1 MKSNLNKIFE
11 SMIDDFMMSS
21 GFSIED
27 VLDEIMP
34 QIKFE
39 ERVTK
44 AQMARQIVRG
54 SLTTLLNSKDIY
66 SYEKGKFV
74 SLENAN
80 EEQLRHFF
88 DKAKRDAEAADI
100 RKAKAE
106 EKMHQIS
113 MAWDENG
120 KFIGFVVPEAMSL

>member
-44 AQMARQIVRG
+44 AQMARQIIRG

-120 KFIGFVVPEAMSL
+120 KFIGFIVPEAMSL

>member
-27 VLDEIMP
+27 ALDEIMP

-44 AQMARQIVRG
+44 AQMARQIIRG

-66 SYEKGKFV
+66 SYKKGEFV

-88 DKAKRDAEAADI
+88 NKAKRDAEAADI

-113 MAWDENG
+113 MAWDEDG
-120 KFIGFVVPEAMSL
+120 HFIGFIVPEAMTV

>member
-11 SMIDDFMMSS
+11 SMLDDFKMSN

-27 VLDEIMP
+27 ALDEIMP

-44 AQMARQIVRG
+44 AQMARQIIRG
-54 SLTTLLNSKDIY
+54 ALTTLLNSRGIY

-74 SLENAN
+74 SIENAD
-80 EEQLRHFF
+80 EKQLTYFLE
-88 DKAKRDAEAADI
+88 KAKRDVEAANA

-106 EKMHQIS
+106 EKMYQIS
-113 MAWDENG
+113 MAWDEEG
-120 KFIGFVVPEAMSL
+120 HFIGFVIPEAMTI

>member
-11 SMIDDFMMSS
+11 SMLNDFKMSN

-27 VLDEIMP
+27 ALDEIMP
-34 QIKFE
+34 QIQFE
-39 ERVTK
+39 GRVTK
-44 AQMARQIVRG
+44 SQMARQIIRG
-54 SLTTLLNSKDIY
+54 ALTTLLNSKDIY

-74 SLENAN
+74 SIENAD
-80 EEQLRHFF
+80 EQQLMHFLE
-88 DKAKRDAEAADI
+88 KAKRDVEAADA

-113 MAWDENG
+113 MAWDEEG
-120 KFIGFVVPEAMSL
+120 HFVGFVIPEAMTI

>member
-11 SMIDDFMMSS
+11 SMLDEFKLSN
-21 GFSIED
+21 GFSIEEA
-27 VLDEIMP
+27 LDEIMP
-34 QIKFE
+34 QIQFE
-39 ERVTK
+39 GRATK
-44 AQMARQIVRG
+44 SQMARQIIRG
-54 SLTTLLNSKDIY
+54 TLTTLLNSKDIY

-80 EEQLRHFF
+80 EEQLKHFF

-113 MAWDENG
+113 MAWDEEG
-120 KFIGFVVPEAMSL
+120 HFIGFNVPEAVEL